1 MKDNLQDV
9 IVSGKFR
16 APIMPIPARK
26 PISPEMK
33 KYSSTLLTLT
43 KIGKQRG
50 LTARDNI
57 PRVYQDIITKV
68 IDFFHFRR
76 TQVQHHMNRI
86 SIKFMEKQKVV
97 LLAQKRDQLTVN
109 LGN

>member
-33 KYSSTLLTLT
+33 KYSST
-43 KIGKQRG
+43 
-50 LTARDNI
+50 
-57 PRVYQDIITKV
+57 
-68 IDFFHFRR
+68 
-76 TQVQHHMNRI
+76 
-86 SIKFMEKQKVV
+86 
-97 LLAQKRDQLTVN
+97 
-109 LGN
+109 